1 MYIVS
6 DEYEASICGN
16 QRHFDA
22 KISDDDG
29 ELESTIMSYELRK
42 RSGTDDLT
50 VGSAFSASIE
60 MSLIA
65 SKILRN
71 REITL
76 ETGLDGMYIPEGH
89 FVIIDEK
96 TKSGIKSVTGYDKM
110 YVNGTKSFALP
121 LAKSPIKLVDIANLL
136 AAQLDTDFDNSCIT
150 DLSDD
155 ISIDFSV
162 LATDQDVSDS
172 EEDTDTTQQLDA
184 NTLIEIGTVQETCG
198 YIAGLIGRNAYIDR
212 DGKLTFQ
219 AFSESGYIIDFGRT
233 GDVDIDSTARTIN
246 YISCSTNDSTLATGS
261 GTGYITMTNPLMTQD
276 RLYDIASKLEGFT
289 YFGATVP
296 ILLGDNRIDPWD
308 IILYESDDGNAKI
321 LCSDITQTFDGGLQ
335 TDISSY
341 ALSESTEGSTKGP
354 LQSALE
360 TLSKTSNKMIVS
372 VDIVFAQSLSPTDPP
387 TIGWQTVAP
396 AWDDGVYMWQK
407 TVTTYANGSIEE
419 TDPICLSGAV
429 GQTGKGVTG
438 INELYYSSESA
449 TELIGGEWS
458 LESPAWQD
466 GRYIWT
472 KSVTYYTDMT
482 STETTPICTSGQKG
496 QNGADGEDATLL
508 RIDSSKG
515 TVFKNSN
522 VSTVLSVTIYKGK
535 ERITDID
542 KLHEVFGQN
551 AYLEWSYQRL
561 DEDRYGVMLATDS
574 RLSKD
579 GFELTITPDDVDVKV
594 NFVCELHTD

>member
-1 MYIVS
+1 
-6 DEYEASICGN
+6 
-16 QRHFDA
+16 
-22 KISDDDG
+22 
-29 ELESTIMSYELRK
+29 
-42 RSGTDDLT
+42 
-50 VGSAFSASIE
+50 
-60 MSLIA
+60 
-65 SKILRN
+65 
-71 REITL
+71 
-76 ETGLDGMYIPEGH
+76 
-89 FVIIDEK
+89 
-96 TKSGIKSVTGYDKM
+96 
-110 YVNGTKSFALP
+110 
-121 LAKSPIKLVDIANLL
+121 
-136 AAQLDTDFDNSCIT
+136 
-150 DLSDD
+150 
-155 ISIDFSV
+155 
-162 LATDQDVSDS
+162 
-172 EEDTDTTQQLDA
+172 
-184 NTLIEIGTVQETCG
+184 
-198 YIAGLIGRNAYIDR
+198 
-212 DGKLTFQ
+212 
-219 AFSESGYIIDFGRT
+219 
-233 GDVDIDSTARTIN
+233 
-246 YISCSTNDSTLATGS
+246 
-261 GTGYITMTNPLMTQD
+261 MTQD
-276 RLYDIASKLEGFT
+276 RLYDIANKLEGFT

-308 IILYESDDGNAKI
+308 IIIYESDDGNAKI

-335 TDISSY
+335 TDITSY
-341 ALSESTEGSTKGP
+341 ALSETEEGSIKGP

-372 VDIVFAQSLSPTDPP
+372 VDIVFAQSLSPTTPP
-387 TIGWQTVAP
+387 TVGWQTVAP
-396 AWDDGVYMWQK
+396 TWDDGVYMWQK

-429 GQTGKGVTG
+429 GQTGKGVKG

-449 TELIGGEWS
+449 TELIDGEWS
-458 LESPAWQD
+458 LESPAWQE

-522 VSTVLSVTIYKGK
+522 VSTVLSVTIYRGK

-594 NFVCELHTD
+594 NFVCELHTDS